1 VTLVSSGGIAA
12 ALTAA
17 FLFGVSTP
25 AAKLVLVVTDPWL
38 TAGLLY
44 LGCGVGLGGYRLLQ
58 RLAGSR
64 SKEAPFC
71 RRDLPWLISA
81 IVSGGIV
88 GPLLLMFGLAQV
100 SASQASLLLN
110 VEGVLTAVLARL
122 AFGEHIPRRIALGM
136 VAITVGALLLAWRP
150 GEVLHLER
158 GALFVIGACLAWAI
172 DNNLTREV
180 SGGDPLVIAG
190 LKGGVAGTVNIVIAL
205 VAGAAIPALN
215 VVLGIGL
222 IGLVGYGVS
231 LLLFVRALR
240 QLGTARTGAYFSIAP
255 FVGAATSIVVF
266 REPFTPGLVV
276 GGALMLLGV
285 SLHLT
290 ERHEH
295 EHVHEALEHEHLH
308 DHDEHHQHAHDPGA
322 VPGAPHSHLHVHT
335 PLRHWHP
342 HYPDLHHRHGH

>member
-25 AAKLVLVVTDPWL
+25 AAKLVLVVTDSWL

-64 SKEAPFC
+64 PKEAPFR

-100 SASQASLLLN
+100 SASEASLLLN

-136 VAITVGALLLAWRP
+136 AAITVGALLLASRP
-150 GEVLHLER
+150 GETLHLER

-190 LKGGVAGTVNIVIAL
+190 LKGGVAGTVNIAIAL
-205 VAGAAIPALN
+205 VAGASIPALS
-215 VVLGIGL
+215 VVLGVAL
-222 IGLVGYGVS
+222 IGLFGYGVS

-255 FVGAATSIVVF
+255 FVGAATSIVAL

-276 GGALMLLGV
+276 GGALMVLGV
-285 SLHLT
+285 WLHLT

-295 EHVHEALEHEHLH
+295 VHVHEALEHEHLH
-308 DHDEHHQHAHDPGA
+308 DHDEHHQHAHEPGA
-322 VPGAPHSHLHVHT
+322 VPGAPHSHCHVHT